1 MTQRDNILIRFS
13 HGTAMHFAKETT
25 LLEMSEH
32 HAIRDL
38 YAEPI
43 AGAIVDNMVRDL
55 QTKIREDSLVTF
67 FPVNT
72 PLGMEAYRRTLTF
85 VLIMAVEELYPNGT
99 VRVEHSLS
107 KGLYCE
113 IGLPNMTL
121 TRQITKQIRDR
132 MKEIIEED
140 RMIERQV
147 YDRLKAVKKV
157 EEESINDERACLLRQ
172 LDQNNATVY
181 SPVGD
186 IPKTERQDTL
196 TVYQC
201 QDHYVY
207 LYGPMLPRTGYL
219 KKFDLMYYSPGVI
232 LRYPAAS
239 PHEALPAFVNRPK
252 LAEIFAEAE
261 QWANIMKCPYVA
273 DLNSMIEAG
282 TYGQIIR
289 LAEALHEKKIAQIA
303 DKILKRGKDLR
314 LILIAGPSS
323 SGKTTFAQRL
333 SIQLRVNG
341 ITPVPIS
348 VDDYFHNRED
358 TPLDEQGNYDFESIK
373 AVDLALLNE
382 HLTKLLA
389 GEEIELP
396 YYNFKTG
403 KREYRGKKLR
413 LAPDEVLVVEGIHA
427 LNEQMT
433 YAIDRACKMKIY
445 ISALTQLSIDRHNR
459 ISTTDTRLIRRMVRD
474 HQFRGRDAVHTLR
487 SWYSVR
493 NGEEKNI
500 FPYQEEADVM
510 FNSALLYELAELK
523 KHAKPL
529 LKAIDQN
536 VPEFIEAQRLINF
549 LNCFKELPSDKDI
562 PLTSILGE
570 FIGRSGFSVNE

>member
-1 MTQRDNILIRFS
+1 
-13 HGTAMHFAKETT
+13 
-25 LLEMSEH
+25 
-32 HAIRDL
+32 
-38 YAEPI
+38 
-43 AGAIVDNMVRDL
+43 
-55 QTKIREDSLVTF
+55 
-67 FPVNT
+67 
-72 PLGMEAYRRTLTF
+72 MEAYRRTLTF
-85 VLIMAVEELYPNGT
+85 VLIMAVSELYGGR
-99 VRVEHSLS
+99 VQVEHSLS
-107 KGLYCE
+107 RGLFCE
-113 IGLPNMTL
+113 IKIPDVTL
-121 TRQITKQIRDR
+121 TRQMTKRIRDR

-140 RMIERQV
+140 RTIIRGV
-147 YDRLKAVKKV
+147 YDRLHVIEKV
-157 EEESINDERACLLRQ
+157 EEAHGNDERARLLRQ
-172 LDQNNATVY
+172 LDQSNATIY
-181 SPVGD
+181 SPVGN
-186 IPKTERQDTL
+186 IPREKRKDTV
-196 TVYQC
+196 TFYQC

-207 LYGPMLPRTGYL
+207 LYGPMLPRTGCL
-219 KKFDLMYYSPGVI
+219 KKFDLMHYGSGVI
-232 LRYPAAS
+232 LRYPMSS
-239 PHEALPAFVNRPK
+239 PREMLPQFVNRPK
-252 LAEIFAEAE
+252 LAEIFAESE

-273 DLNSMIEAG
+273 DLNRMIDDG
-282 TYGQIIR
+282 SYGQIIR

-303 DKILKRGKDLR
+303 DMILKRGSVLR

-341 ITPVPIS
+341 INPVSIS
-348 VDDYFHNRED
+348 VDDYFRNREE
-358 TPLDEQGNYDFESIK
+358 TPLDEQGNYDFESIDT
-373 AVDLALLNE
+373 VDLPLLND

-389 GEEIELP
+389 GEEVELP

-403 KREYRGKKLR
+403 EREYRGKTLCI
-413 LAPDEVLVVEGIHA
+413 APDEVLVVEGIHA
-427 LNEQMT
+427 LNEKMT
-433 YAIDRACKMKIY
+433 YAVDRSCKMKIY

-459 ISTTDTRLIRRMVRD
+459 IATTDARLIRRMVRD

-570 FIGRSGFSVNE
+570 FIGRSGFGVNE

>member
-1 MTQRDNILIRFS
+1 MAQRDNILIRFS
-13 HGTAMHFAKETT
+13 HGTAMHFAKGTS
-25 LLEMSEH
+25 LLDMSTN
-32 HAIRDL
+32 HAVCDL

-55 QTKIREDSLVTF
+55 QTEIYEDSLVTF

-85 VLIMAVEELYPNGT
+85 VLIMAVSELFGGR
-99 VRVEHSLS
+99 VQVEHALS
-107 KGLYCE
+107 KGLFCE
-113 IGLPNMTL
+113 IKIKDMAL
-121 TRQITKQIRDR
+121 TRQMTKQIRER

-140 RMIERQV
+140 RTIIRGV
-147 YDRLKAVKKV
+147 YDRLHVIEKV
-157 EEESINDERACLLRQ
+157 EEAHANDERARLLRQ
-172 LDQNNATVY
+172 LDQSNATIY
-181 SPVGD
+181 SPVGN
-186 IPKTERQDTL
+186 IPKEQRKDTV
-196 TVYQC
+196 TFYQC
-201 QDHYVY
+201 QDHHVY

-219 KKFDLMYYSPGVI
+219 KKFDLMHYGSGVI
-232 LRYPAAS
+232 LRYPIAS
-239 PHEALPAFVNRPK
+239 PREMLPPFVNRPK
-252 LAEIFAEAE
+252 LADVFAESE
-261 QWANIMKCPYVA
+261 EWAAIMKCPYVA
-273 DLNSMIEAG
+273 DLNRMIEDG
-282 TYGQIIR
+282 SYGQIIR

-303 DKILKRGKDLR
+303 DMILKRGSALR
-314 LILIAGPSS
+314 LVLIAGPSS

-341 ITPVPIS
+341 INPVSIS
-348 VDDYFHNRED
+348 GDDYFHNRDE
-358 TPLDEQGNYDFESIK
+358 TPLDEQGNYDFESID
-373 AVDLALLNE
+373 AVDLTLLND

-389 GEEIELP
+389 GEEVELP
-396 YYNFKTG
+396 YYNFMTG
-403 KREYRGKKLR
+403 KREYRGKTLR

-427 LNEQMT
+427 LNEKMT
-433 YAIDRACKMKIY
+433 YAIDRSCKMKVY

-459 ISTTDTRLIRRMVRD
+459 IATTDARLIRRMVRD

-549 LNCFKELPSDKDI
+549 LNCFKELPNDKDI

-570 FIGRSGFSVNE
+570 FIGKSGFGVNE

>member
-1 MTQRDNILIRFS
+1 MAQRDNMLIRFS
-13 HGTAMHFAKETT
+13 HGMAMHFAKGTS
-25 LLEMSEH
+25 LLEMSNNH
-32 HAIRDL
+32 VVCDL

-55 QTKIREDSLVTF
+55 QTEIHEDSLVTF

-85 VLIMAVEELYPNGT
+85 VLIMAVSELYGGR
-99 VRVEHSLS
+99 VQVEHALS
-107 KGLYCE
+107 KGLFCE
-113 IGLPNMTL
+113 IKIPDTSL
-121 TRQITKQIRDR
+121 TRQMTKQIRER

-140 RMIERQV
+140 REITRGV
-147 YDRLKAVKKV
+147 YDRLHVIQKV
-157 EEESINDERACLLRQ
+157 EEAHANDERARLLRQ
-172 LDQNNATVY
+172 LDQSNATIY
-181 SPVGD
+181 SPVGN
-186 IPKTERQDTL
+186 IPKEQRKDTV
-196 TVYQC
+196 TFYQC

-219 KKFDLMYYSPGVI
+219 KKFDVMHYGSGVI
-232 LRYPAAS
+232 LRYPIGS
-239 PHEALPAFVNRPK
+239 PREMLPPFVNRPK
-252 LAEIFAEAE
+252 LAEVFSESE
-261 QWANIMKCPYVA
+261 EWATIMKCPYVA
-273 DLNSMIEAG
+273 DLNRMIEDG
-282 TYGQIIR
+282 SYGQIIR

-303 DKILKRGKDLR
+303 DMVLKRGSALR

-341 ITPVPIS
+341 INPVSIS
-348 VDDYFHNRED
+348 VDDYFHNRDE
-358 TPLDEQGNYDFESIK
+358 TPLDEQGNYDFESID
-373 AVDLALLNE
+373 AVDLPLLND

-389 GEEIELP
+389 GEEVELP
-396 YYNFKTG
+396 YYNFMTG
-403 KREYRGKKLR
+403 KREYRGKTLR

-427 LNEQMT
+427 LNEKMT
-433 YAIDRACKMKIY
+433 YAVDRSCKMKVY

-459 ISTTDTRLIRRMVRD
+459 IATTDARLIRRMVRD

-523 KHAKPL
+523 KLAKPL
-529 LKAIDQN
+529 LKAINQN

-549 LNCFKELPSDKDI
+549 LNCFKELPDDKDI

-570 FIGRSGFSVNE
+570 FIGKSGFGVNE